1 MLRRQLPIEVMECQL
16 ENPRG
21 LGNKRELLEL
31 YSLVIHAAI
40 LDNLHGILV
49 TVTSAALYADAECQ
63 QSLLQYF
70 WRFP

>member
-1 MLRRQLPIEVMECQL
+1 M
-16 ENPRG
+16 
-21 LGNKRELLEL
+21 
-31 YSLVIHAAI
+31 YSLVIHTAI
-40 LDNLHGILV
+40 LDDLHGILV